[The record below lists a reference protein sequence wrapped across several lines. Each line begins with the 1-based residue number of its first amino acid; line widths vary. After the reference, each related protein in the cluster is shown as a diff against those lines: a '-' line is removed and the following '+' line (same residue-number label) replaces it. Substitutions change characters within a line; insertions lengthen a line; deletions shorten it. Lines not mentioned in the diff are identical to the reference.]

1 MGSEFGT
8 VLPVPCPFHVDKRGG
23 GGGWLFP
30 LILVSTPNLLAPAS
44 LLFFDCKYYA
54 VLCNLFPFPP
64 LPLLLGNPTS
74 QTLFSCHPY
83 AFHPPP
89 PPCPLHFLGGS
100 HFVVL
105 LLLPNIIKYC
115 SLLLTASFKSHF
127 ITVSTPVSPSLHP
140 LYSQIPTFPPSPPP
154 PLKGRGICTTMNKI
168 IPF

>member
-8 VLPVPCPFHVDKRGG
+8 VLPVPCPFHVDKRGGG

-89 PPCPLHFLGGS
+89 HPPVPFISLVAPTLLYFYFCPILSNTALS
-100 HFVVL
+100 Y
-105 LLLPNIIKYC
+105 LLPPSKVILSQFPPQFLPVYTHFTHRYPL
-115 SLLLTASFKSHF
+115 SL
-127 ITVSTPVSPSLHP
+127 PHP
-140 LYSQIPTFPPSPPP
+140 L
-154 PLKGRGICTTMNKI
+154 LH
-168 IPF
+168 